1 MGDGLIWLTLL
12 EIVILKLYFFLKI
25 IASVVQPTVF
35 ESLYF
40 KNFCGYNDFL
50 MRRKIFY
57 ILLTLLSLGIFCG
70 SFALKTFLESLP
82 NIGTLESYLPQLT
95 TRILDHKGQLVSEFF
110 TERRA
115 WVSLNDIPLDLQN
128 AFLAIEDDQFY
139 EHWGI
144 SPQGMLRAAIKNFLS
159 GRASQGGSTITQQ
172 LSKLIFLTQEKTITR
187 KIKELLLALQIE
199 REFSKEEILQIYLNQ
214 VYFGHGAYGVSA
226 AAKIFFAKKVQ
237 DLTLSESSLLAG
249 LPRLPQYYSPILHL
263 DRAEGRQSIV
273 LRRMQELKFISPEEA
288 KLAKQSRLQIKRS
301 PLPTTAPYFV
311 EYLRQTLEPKYGNE
325 LLYRGG
331 LTIQTTLDLNLQNSA
346 EKTFIAAL
354 EQFDKE
360 YGPSAE
366 LLRAKEKSKELKY
379 AVKPST
385 TVTKIQGSLLVIDPK
400 TGGIRALIGGRNFS
414 ESQFNRATQSKRQPG
429 STFKPFVWLT
439 ALEEGYTPA
448 TILEDLPI
456 AFQNDGQDWRLI
468 EGATTPFLIQKA
480 TSTLKED
487 QVWVP
492 NNYDNKYF
500 GPLTL
505 RRALAFSRN
514 LISVRL
520 IYQIRPQKV
529 IERCKKLGILS
540 HLDPVI
546 SLSLGTSVV
555 NLLELVSAFG
565 TFAGEGIY
573 KEPYA
578 ITKITDFQGQVLEEN
593 FPQEK
598 EVISPQINYLMT
610 SLLRSVVTEGTGRG
624 AKSLDAQVA
633 GKTGTSQDQ
642 RDLWFIGFTPEI
654 VCGAW
659 MGYDDFAPL
668 GKKLSAGGI
677 LVPWWTEIMRDALKM
692 APSKDTPVPEGITFV
707 KIDRLTGALA
717 IPSCPKVALE
727 AFKTGTEP
735 KEFCPV
741 DHSKKQLLEMET
753 EE

>member
-1 MGDGLIWLTLL
+1 MG
-12 EIVILKLYFFLKI
+12 I
-25 IASVVQPTVF
+25 I
-35 ESLYF
+35 
-40 KNFCGYNDFL
+40 
-50 MRRKIFY
+50 
-57 ILLTLLSLGIFCG
+57 CG
-70 SFALKTFLESLP
+70 SIALRTFLETLP
-82 NIGTLESYLPQLT
+82 NIGTLETYLPQLT

-110 TERRA
+110 TERRS
-115 WVSLNDIPLDLQN
+115 WVNLNEIPLDLQN

-159 GRASQGGSTITQQ
+159 GRAAQGGSTITQQ
-172 LSKLIFLTQEKTITR
+172 LSKLIFLTQEKTLTR

-263 DRAEGRQSIV
+263 DRARGRQAIV
-273 LRRMQELKFISPEEA
+273 LARMQELKFISPEEA
-288 KLAKQSRLQIKRS
+288 KLAKQSPLQIKRS

-311 EYLRQTLEPKYGNE
+311 EYLRQNLEPKFGNE

-331 LTIQTTLDLNLQNSA
+331 LTIQTTLDLDLQNSA
-346 EKTFIAAL
+346 EKIFTEAM

-366 LLRAKEKSKELKY
+366 LLRAKEKSKELKF

-385 TVTKIQGSLLVIDPK
+385 TVTKIQGSLLLIDPK

-448 TILEDLPI
+448 TIQEDLPI

-500 GPLTL
+500 GALTL

-514 LISVRL
+514 LISIRL

-529 IERCKKLGILS
+529 IERCKKLGISS
-540 HLDPVI
+540 HLDPVL

-565 TFAGEGIY
+565 AFAGEGIY
-573 KEPYA
+573 REPYA

-593 FPQEK
+593 FPIEK

-633 GKTGTSQDQ
+633 GKTGTSQEQ

-668 GKKLSAGGI
+668 GKKLSASGI
-677 LVPWWTEIMRDALKM
+677 VVPWWTEIMRESLKM
-692 APSKDTPVPEGITFV
+692 IPSKDFSVPEGITFV

-735 KEFCPV
+735 KEFCSV
-741 DHSKKQLLEMET
+741 DHSKKQLSEMET